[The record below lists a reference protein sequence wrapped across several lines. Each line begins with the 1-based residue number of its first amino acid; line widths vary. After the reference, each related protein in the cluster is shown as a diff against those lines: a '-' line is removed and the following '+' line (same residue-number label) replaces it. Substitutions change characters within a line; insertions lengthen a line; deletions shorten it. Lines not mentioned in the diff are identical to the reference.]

1 MAKIASNFYFNLNV
15 IKQISQKL
23 KPRSKKQR
31 QKDIRQ
37 IFK

>member
-1 MAKIASNFYFNLNV
+1 MTKIVSNFYFNLNV

-23 KPRSKKQR
+23 KPRGKKQR
-31 QKDIRQ
+31 QKNIRQ